1 MPVVSTATLPQVSQ
15 EYRIAANFSLQIWLT
30 PTSGILQYEQ
40 EMIVSVGLQSELA
53 SSAINPQLEHVWA
66 MTNLLWEC
74 DSNDHRTWSIS
85 ESSPRPSRFTAN

>member
-1 MPVVSTATLPQVSQ
+1 
-15 EYRIAANFSLQIWLT
+15 
-30 PTSGILQYEQ
+30 
-40 EMIVSVGLQSELA
+40 MIVSVGLQSELA

-85 ESSPRPSRFTAN
+85 EYSPRPSRFTAY